1 MNDYIRDI
9 AARRHHALPRS
20 ENNRMTPDAPLP
32 SELRRWISSHL
43 PGNATVTDVSW
54 ARDDSRVWH
63 VAAGI
68 DEAFVKLSP
77 TPEDYAREVHGYAY
91 AQHALAAH
99 EAPRLL
105 AADPGLQ
112 AIMTSPLPG
121 RVVRGLALEEQEERQ
136 VHELAGRLLYR
147 WHSHSEP
154 APDQDRKHIL
164 ASLADQAEEAAACL
178 KSTAAYLDTAQRALI
193 ERVRD
198 ELPQLAEELPL
209 VYRHGDYSTRNWLW
223 HPEHGHGVID
233 FAMAANGVA
242 VEEFVWLCGA
252 VWAPRPDLKDAYLA
266 GYGRALSDAE
276 QQALLLLTARLGVS
290 YLNTGLAKRE
300 PMLVERGRLI
310 LDRMRDYQ

>member
-1 MNDYIRDI
+1 
-9 AARRHHALPRS
+9 
-20 ENNRMTPDAPLP
+20 MTPDAPIP
-32 SELRRWISSHL
+32 SDLRRWISSHL

-77 TPEDYAREVHGYAY
+77 TPEDYTREVRGYAY

-121 RVVRGLALEEQEERQ
+121 RVVRGLALQEQEERQ

-147 WHSHSEP
+147 WHSHSQPTPEP
-154 APDQDRKHIL
+154 DRKHIL
-164 ASLADQAEEAAACL
+164 ASLTDQAEEAAACL
-178 KSTAAYLDTAQRALI
+178 KSTAAYLDSSQRALVG
-193 ERVRD
+193 RVRD

-223 HPEHGHGVID
+223 HREHGHGVID
-233 FAMAANGVA
+233 FAMAAHGVA

-290 YLNTGLAKRE
+290 YLNTGLTKRE

>member
-1 MNDYIRDI
+1 MNEYIRDI

-77 TPEDYAREVHGYAY
+77 TPEDYAREVRGYAY

-121 RVVRGLALEEQEERQ
+121 RVVRGLALEEQEERR

-233 FAMAANGVA
+233 FAMAAHGVA